1 MKKITVYLLF
11 LIAVAVTAC
20 KKELDIANP
29 NEVATEDYWKT
40 ADEAL
45 AGVNSVYSTLH
56 RAGLSRWLPFY
67 YVIRSDE
74 GTSVSPDANIV
85 NNMQQFVVTDYNY
98 GNAYGIWNDSYIG
111 IFRANQVITYVPS
124 ISMDESLK
132 QRYIGEAKFLRALFY
147 YHLVTLW
154 GNVPLM
160 LQPSTATDKPST
172 SSSSEIW
179 TQIEKDLTEAAD
191 VLPTSYSSSEVG
203 RATKGA
209 AYALLAKAYMQQGN
223 YSSAL
228 TPLNWLVEGE
238 GKSIYDLMADYR
250 DNFLAS
256 TENNKESV
264 FEWQFAENS
273 AEQGDDDAATA
284 NQNYG
289 SSLPQFWAP
298 SGIGWSDGEALR
310 WPVYEFLKENTVAG
324 QRDPRLAATYLYDST
339 DVRGPAYTMIY
350 GQTFASR
357 YGTSNKR
364 IWFRKFL
371 NDNWKN
377 EEGYR
382 SPNNWRYIRY
392 ADVLLMYAECLNA
405 TGSTSQAYQYVDRV
419 RQRVGLAPL
428 STVMPGMTQAEFL
441 AQLKHERLTE
451 LCGEGH
457 RWNDLARWGDLGP
470 GLATRDAGFAN
481 FVIGKHELL
490 PIPQTE
496 IDLNP
501 NLSQNP
507 NW

>member
-1 MKKITVYLLF
+1 MKKTIIYSLLA
-11 LIAVAVTAC
+11 LMTAIGAC
-20 KKELDIANP
+20 KTDLDIKNP
-29 NEVATEDYWKT
+29 NLVEASAYWNT

-45 AGVNSVYSTLH
+45 KGVNAVYSTLH

-85 NNMQQFVVTDYNY
+85 NNMQKFVVTDYNY
-98 GNAYGIWNDSYIG
+98 GNAYAIWNDCYIG

-124 ISMDESLK
+124 INMDQSLK
-132 QRYIGEAKFLRALFY
+132 QRYIAEAKFMRAFFY

-160 LQPSTATDKPST
+160 LSVSVTSDRPST
-172 SSSSEIW
+172 SAANKIW
-179 TQIEKDLTEAAD
+179 EQIENDLNDAAPS
-191 VLPTSYSSSEVG
+191 LPTSYGSADLG
-203 RATKGA
+203 RATRGA
-209 AYALLAKAYMQQGN
+209 AYALLAKVYMQQKD
-223 YSSAL
+223 YTSAL
-228 TPLNWLVEGE
+228 TPLHWLVEGD
-238 GKSIYDLMADYR
+238 GKSIYTLTTDYR
-250 DNFLAS
+250 DNFLVT

-264 FEWQFAENS
+264 FEWQFAENPT
-273 AEQGDDDAATA
+273 ETGDDDSATP

-289 SSLPQFWAP
+289 SSLAQFWAP
-298 SGIGWSDGEALR
+298 PGIGWSDGEALR
-310 WPVYEFLKENTVAG
+310 WPVQEFEKEKTVSG
-324 QRDPRLAATYLYDST
+324 ERDPRLAATYLFDST
-339 DVRGPAYTMIY
+339 DVRGPNYTMIY

-357 YGTSNKR
+357 YGTSNNR

-371 NDNWKN
+371 NDHWKN
-377 EEGYR
+377 AEGYR

-405 TGSTSQAYQYVDRV
+405 TGSTNQAYQYVDRV
-419 RQRVGLAPL
+419 RQRAGLTPL
-428 STVMPGMTQAEFL
+428 STAKPGLSQPAFL
-441 AQLKHERLTE
+441 EQLKHERLTE

-457 RWNDLARWGDLGP
+457 RWEDLARWGDLSP
-470 GLATRDAGFAN
+470 ALASRDAGFAT
-481 FVIGKHELL
+481 FVVGKSELL
-490 PIPQTE
+490 PIPQQE